1 MHHSSDLLYY
11 RIALYEL
18 NTEVLHIFQAR
29 MKDNVLG
36 VLTWWR
42 TPRRV
47 SSSPGLSDKPSRAHL
62 TALELTSRD
71 ASWITT
77 TLWAAVDMMGLFE
90 AFATGIY
97 VRLKRKM
104 KPRQDNGLGLFWLK
118 QCSLG
123 RFLQS
128 LNWSDT
134 WWCTLKAEKNPG
146 CISAIG
152 RLWGLLMAT
161 FVAIFSWNHYP
172 DDWAELSQRYV
183 QEANIWA
190 VTSWRKNRWVG
201 GLAFHDGPCWGI
213 FLL

>member
-1 MHHSSDLLYY
+1 MKFELVQNIIRKGGGESGKHLWSRFKCIFGYPPKEFLVLVVLFLDLDRLP
-11 RIALYEL
+11 LWF
-18 NTEVLHIFQAR
+18 VLAVPKLSIFHPCLIF
-29 MKDNVLG
+29 VFL
-36 VLTWWR
+36 L
-42 TPRRV
+42 P
-47 SSSPGLSDKPSRAHL
+47 
-62 TALELTSRD
+62 
-71 ASWITT
+71 
-77 TLWAAVDMMGLFE
+77 
-90 AFATGIY
+90 
-97 VRLKRKM
+97 
-104 KPRQDNGLGLFWLK
+104 QDNGLGLFWLK

-201 GLAFHDGPCWGI
+201 GQAWPFMMGHVGAYSSCR
-213 FLL
+213 FLPLMVTR